1 MGVAVATWEDGKP
14 LELSLEGVRAFRR
27 HARLARA

>member
-1 MGVAVATWEDGKP
+1 VAVATWDDQRP
-14 LELSLEGVRAFRR
+14 LEVSLEGVRAFRR